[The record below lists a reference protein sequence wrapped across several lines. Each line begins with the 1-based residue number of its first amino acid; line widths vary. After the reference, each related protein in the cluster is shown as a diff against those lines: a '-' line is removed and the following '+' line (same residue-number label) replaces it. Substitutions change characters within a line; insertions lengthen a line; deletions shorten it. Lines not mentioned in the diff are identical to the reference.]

1 MSGDATLDMV
11 RDALVI
17 TLKIAGPILLAGLIV
32 GLLIS
37 LFQSITSIQD
47 QTLSFVPKIVVM
59 IVAAAVLIPW
69 IAQRLSEYAASL
81 LSLV

>member
-1 MSGDATLDMV
+1 MAGDATLDMV